1 MATDFGKRL
10 VAAREHA
17 GLKQEELRLRAGI
30 AQSTMSAAENSG
42 HGSRV
47 TVQLAVACGV
57 NPIWL
62 ATGEGEMLDPLVVR
76 AVERRSPAAPSPAA
90 ALQTLAGALG
100 QLTGL
105 HLDLARTTLH
115 KLVDHPECL
124 GDAIKALDFA
134 LSAEA
139 TPQKRQS
146 NGR

>member
-10 VAAREHA
+10 MTAREHA
-17 GLKQEELRLRAGI
+17 GLTQEELRLRVGI

-47 TVQLAVACGV
+47 TVQLAIACGV

-62 ATGEGEMLDPLVVR
+62 ATGEGDMLDPLTVR
-76 AVERRSPAAPSPAA
+76 AVDRQAPAAPSPAA
-90 ALQTLAGALG
+90 ALQTLTETLSR
-100 QLTGL
+100 LTGL

-115 KLVDHPECL
+115 KLVDHPEWL
-124 GDAIKALDFA
+124 DAAVKALDFA

-139 TPQKRQS
+139 APEKRTGT
-146 NGR
+146 GR